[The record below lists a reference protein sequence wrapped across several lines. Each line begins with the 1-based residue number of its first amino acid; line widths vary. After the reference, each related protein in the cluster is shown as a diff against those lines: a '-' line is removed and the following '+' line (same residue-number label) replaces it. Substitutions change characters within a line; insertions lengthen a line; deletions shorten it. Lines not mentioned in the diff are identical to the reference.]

1 MLIVILSE
9 YQFLVSINK
18 DSTVLGKNSI
28 YEQNVHKILKQRTN
42 LSLYMF
48 MYIHLKCA
56 IAQCYM
62 CNDGAITY
70 MYMHC

>member
-48 MYIHLKCA
+48 MYIHLKCT

-62 CNDGAITY
+62 CNDGAKTY